1 MTDHFSGDDHRYMAH
16 ALQLAEQGLYTTD
29 PNPRVGCVLVRDGV
43 VVGEGA
49 HLKAGEPHAEVHA
62 LRMAGEQ
69 AVGATAYVTLE
80 PCSHHGRTPPCA
92 DALVKA
98 GVARVVAAMQD
109 PNPLVAGQGL
119 ARIAAAGIT
128 TASGLLEAEARR
140 LNLGFISRMERG
152 RPFVR
157 LKLAASL
164 DGRTAM
170 RSGESQWITGAAARA
185 DVQRLR
191 ARSSAVVTG
200 VETVL
205 HDNASLTVRA
215 PELGLS
221 PELAEQAASRQPLRV
236 VLDSQLRLPAGAK
249 LLSLPGEI
257 LIATAL
263 SQDHPRAAALIQ
275 SGARILSLPGT
286 EGRVDLGALLVLLA
300 EEYQCNELL
309 LECGATLAG
318 AALQAGLVD
327 ELVLY
332 MATTLLGSSARPLLE
347 LPLERMAQQQRLK
360 LTDSRMLGE
369 DLRLTLNCDGEIN

>member
-1 MTDHFSGDDHRYMAH
+1 MTDRFSGDDHRYMAR
-16 ALQLAEQGLYTTD
+16 AVQLAEQGLYTTD
-29 PNPRVGCVLVRDGV
+29 PNPRVGCVLVRNSQ

-69 AVGATAYVTLE
+69 AQGATAYVTLE

-92 DALVKA
+92 DALINA

-119 ARIAAAGIT
+119 ARLAAAGI
-128 TASGLLEAEARR
+128 AAESGLLEVHARA
-140 LNLGFISRMERG
+140 LNPGFISRMERG
-152 RPFVR
+152 RPYVR

-170 RSGESQWITGAAARA
+170 QSGESQWITGSAARA

-200 VETVL
+200 VDTVL
-205 HDNASLTVRA
+205 HDDASLTVRSH
-215 PELGLS
+215 ELGLA
-221 PELAEQAASRQPLRV
+221 PDLAAHAAERQPLRV
-236 VLDSQLRLPAGAK
+236 VLDSRLRLPSDAK
-249 LLSLPGEI
+249 LLGLAGDV
-257 LIATAL
+257 LVVTA
-263 SQDHPRAAALIQ
+263 QPDDHPLALALKQ
-275 SGARILSLPGT
+275 NGVRVLSLPNAA
-286 EGRVDLGALLVLLA
+286 GRVDIKALLLLLA
-300 EEYQCNELL
+300 EDDQCNELL

-332 MATTLLGSSARPLLE
+332 MATTLLGSSARPLVE
-347 LPLERMAQQQRLK
+347 LPLEQMARQYRLK
-360 LTDSRMLGE
+360 LTDSRMLGD
-369 DLRLTLNCDGEIN
+369 DLRLTLHCGGEHN

>member
-62 LRMAGEQ
+62 LRMASEQ

-140 LNLGFISRMERG
+140 LNPGFISRMERG

-170 RSGESQWITGAAARA
+170 RRRRVTMDHR
-185 DVQRLR
+185 
-191 ARSSAVVTG
+191 RSRS
-200 VETVL
+200 
-205 HDNASLTVRA
+205 
-215 PELGLS
+215 
-221 PELAEQAASRQPLRV
+221 
-236 VLDSQLRLPAGAK
+236 
-249 LLSLPGEI
+249 
-257 LIATAL
+257 
-263 SQDHPRAAALIQ
+263 
-275 SGARILSLPGT
+275 
-286 EGRVDLGALLVLLA
+286 
-300 EEYQCNELL
+300 C
-309 LECGATLAG
+309 
-318 AALQAGLVD
+318 
-327 ELVLY
+327 
-332 MATTLLGSSARPLLE
+332 
-347 LPLERMAQQQRLK
+347 
-360 LTDSRMLGE
+360 
-369 DLRLTLNCDGEIN
+369 

>member
-1 MTDHFSGDDHRYMAH
+1 
-16 ALQLAEQGLYTTD
+16 
-29 PNPRVGCVLVRDGV
+29 
-43 VVGEGA
+43 
-49 HLKAGEPHAEVHA
+49 
-62 LRMAGEQ
+62 
-69 AVGATAYVTLE
+69 
-80 PCSHHGRTPPCA
+80 
-92 DALVKA
+92 
-98 GVARVVAAMQD
+98 
-109 PNPLVAGQGL
+109 
-119 ARIAAAGIT
+119 
-128 TASGLLEAEARR
+128 
-140 LNLGFISRMERG
+140 
-152 RPFVR
+152 
-157 LKLAASL
+157 
-164 DGRTAM
+164 M

-369 DLRLTLNCDGEIN
+369 DLRLTLSCDGENN

>member
-1 MTDHFSGDDHRYMAH
+1 
-16 ALQLAEQGLYTTD
+16 
-29 PNPRVGCVLVRDGV
+29 VLVRDGV

-109 PNPLVAGQGL
+109 SNPLVAGQGL
-119 ARIAAAGIT
+119 SRIAAAGIT

-140 LNLGFISRMERG
+140 LNPGFISRMERG

-215 PELGLS
+215 GELGLS
-221 PELAEQAASRQPLRV
+221 PELAEQAAIRQPLRV

-286 EGRVDLGALLVLLA
+286 EGRVDLGALLALLA

-369 DLRLTLNCDGEIN
+369 DLRLTLSCDGENN